1 MEEEKLRQLLTEM
14 LGDAQFVPMLSQKIG
29 QIALDRKGL
38 RATIRK
44 VTADTLAAEIKRK
57 LPDLASWDP
66 AYGTKNP
73 HMIAFFQKS
82 LRAAVTQYRRKL
94 HSPKKGPAK
103 VTLKRV
109 HQFPVIKE
117 RIPLWRQMI
126 ICFSHLTSAGEDLSP
141 IEKEDWNRHSGQ
153 PMSHFLDPEFRQ
165 ALEEMRWAY

>member
-1 MEEEKLRQLLTEM
+1 MEEEKLKQLLTEM
-14 LGDAQFVPMLSQKIG
+14 LGDERFVPMLSQKIG

-57 LPDLASWDP
+57 LPNLASWDP

-94 HSPKKGPAK
+94 HSPKKTPAK

-109 HQFPVIKE
+109 RQFPVIKE
-117 RIPLWRQMI
+117 RIPLWRQILM
-126 ICFSHLTSAGEDLSP
+126 CFNDLMSAGEDQSP
-141 IEKEDWNRHSGQ
+141 VDKENWSRYSGD

-165 ALEEMRWAY
+165 ELEEMRWA